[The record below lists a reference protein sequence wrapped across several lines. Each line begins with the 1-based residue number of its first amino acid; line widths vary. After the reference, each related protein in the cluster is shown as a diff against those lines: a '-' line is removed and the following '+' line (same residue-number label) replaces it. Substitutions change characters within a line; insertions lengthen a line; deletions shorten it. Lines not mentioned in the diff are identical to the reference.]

1 MKLLDRAL
9 SQKPRLAE
17 LAEQYASGFTLSL
30 LVMAVPT
37 FLAWW
42 YWADAGKALWITVSL
57 LVITCPCALSLATPA
72 ALAASTGRLAGLG
85 ILIARG
91 HALESLAQMTDAVF
105 DKTGTLTQGK
115 LSVRQFA
122 NLSAQDGKSS
132 LHDNDCIA
140 VAHLLE
146 QHSEH
151 PMAKAV
157 LAYRPPQDGMQP
169 AIQIAQKTGKTGHG
183 ISAQITLHGH
193 TQTWAIGKP
202 EFVAQIAG
210 KQPALLQELA
220 RQGSLVALGNEQGFQ
235 AAFVLQDETKP
246 DAAAILQQLVR
257 HGITLHILSGDNLAA
272 VSQLAD
278 ELGITHYRAAAT
290 PEDKLAYVQQL
301 QADGKRVLMLGDG
314 INDAPVLAAADVS
327 VAVAGSAD
335 VARDGA
341 DVVLLNEDF
350 SALPVMLA
358 QAARTR
364 RIIRQNLTWA
374 TVYNLLVVPLA
385 VLGYVTPWIAAI
397 GMSASSLMVV
407 WNALRL
413 RKYSGL
419 KLQ

>member
-1 MKLLDRAL
+1 
-9 SQKPRLAE
+9 
-17 LAEQYASGFTLSL
+17 
-30 LVMAVPT
+30 
-37 FLAWW
+37 
-42 YWADAGKALWITVSL
+42 
-57 LVITCPCALSLATPA
+57 
-72 ALAASTGRLAGLG
+72 
-85 ILIARG
+85 
-91 HALESLAQMTDAVF
+91 
-105 DKTGTLTQGK
+105 
-115 LSVRQFA
+115 
-122 NLSAQDGKSS
+122 
-132 LHDNDCIA
+132 
-140 VAHLLE
+140 
-146 QHSEH
+146 
-151 PMAKAV
+151 
-157 LAYRPPQDGMQP
+157 MQP

-183 ISAQITLHGH
+183 VAAQITLHGH

-220 RQGSLVALGNEQGFQ
+220 QQGSLVALGNQQGFQ

-246 DAAAILQQLVR
+246 DAAPILQQLVR
-257 HGITLHILSGDNLAA
+257 QRITLHILSGDNQAA

-290 PEDKLAYVQQL
+290 PEDKMAYVQQL

-364 RIIRQNLTWA
+364 RIIRQNLIWA

-397 GMSASSLMVV
+397 GMSASSLIVV

-413 RKYSGL
+413 RK
-419 KLQ
+419 

>member
-1 MKLLDRAL
+1 
-9 SQKPRLAE
+9 
-17 LAEQYASGFTLSL
+17 
-30 LVMAVPT
+30 
-37 FLAWW
+37 
-42 YWADAGKALWITVSL
+42 
-57 LVITCPCALSLATPA
+57 
-72 ALAASTGRLAGLG
+72 
-85 ILIARG
+85 
-91 HALESLAQMTDAVF
+91 MTDAVF

-122 NLSAQDGKSS
+122 NLSAQNGKSS

-183 ISAQITLHGH
+183 VSAQITLHGH

-257 HGITLHILSGDNLAA
+257 HGITLHILSGDNQAA

-364 RIIRQNLTWA
+364 RIIRQNLIWA

>member
-1 MKLLDRAL
+1 
-9 SQKPRLAE
+9 
-17 LAEQYASGFTLSL
+17 
-30 LVMAVPT
+30 
-37 FLAWW
+37 
-42 YWADAGKALWITVSL
+42 
-57 LVITCPCALSLATPA
+57 
-72 ALAASTGRLAGLG
+72 
-85 ILIARG
+85 
-91 HALESLAQMTDAVF
+91 
-105 DKTGTLTQGK
+105 
-115 LSVRQFA
+115 
-122 NLSAQDGKSS
+122 
-132 LHDNDCIA
+132 
-140 VAHLLE
+140 
-146 QHSEH
+146 
-151 PMAKAV
+151 
-157 LAYRPPQDGMQP
+157 MQP

-220 RQGSLVALGNEQGFQ
+220 QQGSLVALGNEQGFQ

-246 DAAAILQQLVR
+246 DAATILQQLVR
-257 HGITLHILSGDNLAA
+257 QRITLHILSGDNQAA

-278 ELGITHYRAAAT
+278 ELGIAHYRAAAT

-364 RIIRQNLTWA
+364 RIIRQNLIWA